1 MAYAQQKAIKQLMEL
16 QNIDFKI
23 PKQWAAKLIATR
35 ASQLAPRD
43 TGFMA
48 DHITSDENG
57 VKSEADYSGF
67 VEFGTYKMAAQPFIR
82 PAIDEVQQNAVKAFG
97 TALVIEIK
105 KKLGRK

>member
-1 MAYAQQKAIKQLMEL
+1 MAYAQQKAIQQLMEL

-23 PKQWAAKLIATR
+23 PKQWATKIIAKR
-35 ASQLAPRD
+35 ASQIAPRD

-48 DHITSDENG
+48 DHITGDENG
-57 VKSEADYSGF
+57 VHSEADYSGF

-82 PAIDEVQQNAVKAFG
+82 PAIAEVQHNAVKAFG

-105 KKLGRK
+105 KKLGIR